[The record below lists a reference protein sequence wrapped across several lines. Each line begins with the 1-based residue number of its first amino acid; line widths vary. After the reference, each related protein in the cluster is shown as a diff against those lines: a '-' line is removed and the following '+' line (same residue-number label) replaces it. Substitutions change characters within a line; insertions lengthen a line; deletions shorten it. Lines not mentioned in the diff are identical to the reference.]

1 MEVQLA
7 IGSRRSFRDLDPA
20 MIDAIAVEVPL
31 AQAIPRAH
39 ELMEGKLRGR
49 VVVTI
54 G

>member
-1 MEVQLA
+1 
-7 IGSRRSFRDLDPA
+7 
-20 MIDAIAVEVPL
+20 MIDAIAVDVPL
-31 AQAIPRAH
+31 DQAIPRAH